1 MEYHA
6 GMLEIEREIDRSYE
20 VISGRLAVSLR
31 QPVYRFDNTT
41 IRDSVLAEFPNP
53 DVHAILVWTLERQ
66 ELMCGMAREN
76 GKLVEIDKL
85 PGGSYMVPRR
95 TDIIIESSTGIS
107 APEKI
112 GEIEVCIDKGIA
124 RSRLFL
130 GIAGGFIKTILIATL
145 FLVLL
150 ALTSNYFLAKP
161 LDQIR
166 VAILK
171 IKDKFPNS
179 SVSGIPNTFPE
190 RLFSEKLSPAFSE
203 FQEIGTVLE
212 NMVGSV
218 KSREEALQ
226 NSEERF
232 SRAFNLSPNLL
243 VLIDLETRR
252 RMEVNEATLDITGYS
267 REELLEKPIG
277 EYTANVDK
285 EKVRIAIE
293 VLAETGNMHDIEV
306 QIETKSGD
314 RKTILYSGEYID
326 IGERQC
332 AIITGQDITYSK
344 QAERERRKLLQ
355 DLAEKNEE
363 LQSIV
368 YVSSHDL
375 KSPLVNIQG
384 FDAELDEACQHLKIL
399 LENDGIGKELLKQI
413 EPLLNKDIPEAL
425 GFIRASSKKMG
436 MLLDGLLSVSR
447 AGSAEVEVGPVDM
460 NELVR
465 GVVRATEFKVQEKG
479 VEVVLED
486 LPGCVGDVKQIDQI
500 FSNLISNA
508 LKYLDPE
515 RKGWMKISGRIAG
528 KKSIYYV
535 EDNGVGIDP
544 DHKKKVFELFHRL
557 NPGHS
562 EDGEGIGLTIASRA
576 VSRNGGKM
584 WVDSKPGQGSKFCV
598 SLPRATE
605 DVLQKV

>member
-6 GMLEIEREIDRSYE
+6 GMLEIEREIDRFHE

-31 QPVYRFDNTT
+31 QPVYGFDNTT
-41 IRDSVLAEFPNP
+41 IRDSVLAEFSRS
-53 DVHAILVWTLERQ
+53 DVHAILVWTLEKQ
-66 ELMCGMAREN
+66 ELLCGMAREK

-107 APEKI
+107 ASEKI
-112 GEIEVCIDKGIA
+112 GEFEVCLDKGVA
-124 RSRLFL
+124 RSRLFSL
-130 GIAGGFIKTILIATL
+130 AVRNLIKTILIITL
-145 FLVLL
+145 FL
-150 ALTSNYFLAKP
+150 ALFALISNRFIVKP

-166 VAILK
+166 LAMLK
-171 IKDKFPNS
+171 IQDNS
-179 SVSGIPNTFPE
+179 PHSLDSGILNTFPE

-203 FQEIGTVLE
+203 VREIGTVLE
-212 NMVGSV
+212 DMVGSI
-218 KSREEALQ
+218 KSRQEALQ

-232 SRAFNLSPNLL
+232 SRAFNSSPNLL
-243 VLIDLETRR
+243 VLIDLETRC

-267 REELLEKPIG
+267 KEELLEKSMG
-277 EYTANVDK
+277 EFVIDVDK

-293 VLAETGNMHDIEV
+293 VLAETGSMHDIEV

-326 IGERQC
+326 MGERQC

-344 QAERERRKLLQ
+344 HAERERRKLLQ

-375 KSPLVNIQG
+375 RSPLVNIQG
-384 FDAELDEACQHLKIL
+384 FDAELDEACQQLKTL
-399 LENDGIGKELLKQI
+399 LENDGIGDELLKQI
-413 EPLLNKDIPEAL
+413 EPLLNEDIPEAL
-425 GFIRASSKKMG
+425 SFIRASSKKMG

-447 AGSAEVEVGPVDM
+447 AGSAEVKIGPVDM
-460 NELVR
+460 NELFR
-465 GVVRATEFKVQEKG
+465 NIIQSTEFQIQNKD

-486 LPGCVGDVKQIDQI
+486 LPGCMGDVKQLDQI

-515 RKGWMKISGRIAG
+515 RKGQIKIYGRTDG
-528 KKSIYYV
+528 KKSIYCV
-535 EDNGVGIDP
+535 EDNGIGIDP
-544 DHKKKVFELFHRL
+544 YHKKKVFELFHRL

-576 VSRNGGKM
+576 VSRNSGVI
-584 WVDSKPGQGSKFCV
+584 WVKSEPDKGSKFFV
-598 SLPRATE
+598 SLPAIFA
-605 DVLQKV
+605 VHAV